1 MKTCKDCGFSYGLA
15 KTAMWNSSGTIT
27 ERTDA
32 NFRLMLI
39 EADTFNGL
47 FRRLEDTLSVPIEH
61 IIFEAQRIATVG
73 SINSVL
79 RGPLRALR
87 WLPGGKRLMVNV
99 FCRLS
104 CWLGESYSKAVVYK
118 PGKLGQAIVRN
129 PFHRELMA
137 AIIVGAFEA
146 LERSPFSHT
155 WEMLDDDEVVTV
167 RPMQERPELAERMA
181 FTLPRPKPGK
191 RIWERCPRCGAPSAL
206 ADLEWRQERGEIVDT
221 RTGFRMVFLPLY
233 VPHVVFR
240 ELEAELGEDIYPVIL
255 DAQRELSLRNI
266 HEEFI
271 ASGRAGKVVT
281 RDKLYQ
287 EVLDSLP
294 LRGLGNP
301 VGCETRNGKL
311 TVSVE
316 NPFNQHLLAGHLC
329 ALYELGE
336 GREATVSWQY
346 ADPSTLVVEVT
357 PK

>member
-15 KTAMWNSSGTIT
+15 KTAVWNSSGIIV

-32 NFRLMLI
+32 SFRIMLI
-39 EADTFNGL
+39 EADTFTGL
-47 FRRLEDTLSVPIEH
+47 FRHLEDTLSVPIQH
-61 IIFEAQRIATVG
+61 IIFEAQRIATVE

-79 RGPLRALR
+79 RGPLKALR
-87 WLPGGKRLMVNV
+87 WLPGGKRLVVNV
-99 FCRLS
+99 FCRLAR
-104 CWLGESYSKAVVYK
+104 WLGEGYASTVAYK
-118 PGKLGQAIVRN
+118 PGKEGRALLRN
-129 PFHRELMA
+129 PFNRGLVA

-146 LERSPFSHT
+146 LERTPFSYT
-155 WEMLDDDEVVTV
+155 WDKLDGDEIIIVK
-167 RPMQERPELAERMA
+167 PMQEKPELAERMA
-181 FTLPRPKPGK
+181 FTPPRPKPGK
-191 RIWERCPRCGAPSAL
+191 RIWERCPRCGAPTAL
-206 ADLEWRQERGEIVDT
+206 ADLEWRPERGEIIDA

-240 ELEAELGEDIYPVIL
+240 ELEEELGKDIYPVIV

-271 ASGRAGKVVT
+271 ATGRAGKVVT

-301 VGCETRNGKL
+301 VECDTQDGKL
-311 TVSVE
+311 TVTVE
-316 NPFNQHLLAGHLC
+316 NPFNEHMLAGHLC

-346 ADPSTLVVEVT
+346 ADPSALVIEVV